1 MTVRKLKIKP
11 DPDFGRLEKVL
22 KRQAVPDRV
31 PFFELLSN
39 LEAEVLEAIGKGRGD
54 TKIQCGTGG
63 SGLQA
68 LEQQIDYMFYLGY
81 DYISL
86 SPENFEFPRKEAP
99 KAVTDYGEREY
110 FPAAFHTISDRRDFE
125 NYPWPDASQIDY
137 SLFEKTAEIL
147 PEGMKVIAGYS
158 GVLENVMWL
167 LGFEGTSFLLYEDE
181 PLLADMFDAV
191 AAPIVEYFDSAGSL
205 EVVGALLLGDDMG
218 FKTQTMLSP
227 EAFRKYLFPW
237 HKKLVETA
245 HRHSKPIILH
255 SCGNLSAVMEDI
267 IDCGWDAKHSFEDVI
282 EPVWVAGQRYGDR
295 IAVLGGF
302 DIDRICRM
310 SEEEVRAHTRFLIEN
325 CAPGGGW
332 ALGTGNSVA
341 DYVPMNNF
349 LAMLEEGYRVG
360 FY

>member
-1 MTVRKLKIKP
+1 MAVRKLKIKP

-22 KRQAVPDRV
+22 RRRAVPDRV
-31 PFFELLSN
+31 PFFELFSN
-39 LEAEVLEAIGKGRGD
+39 IEAEVLEVIGKGKGD
-54 TKIQCGTGG
+54 TKIQCSTGE

-68 LEQQIDYMFYLGY
+68 LKQQIDYMFYLGY
-81 DYISL
+81 DYIRL
-86 SPENFEFPRKEAP
+86 YPENFEFPRKEAP
-99 KAVTDYGEREY
+99 NTMTTYGEREY
-110 FPAAFHTISDRRDFE
+110 FPAAFHTISDRPDFE

-137 SLFEKTAEIL
+137 CLFEEAAEIL
-147 PEGMKVIAGYS
+147 PEGMQVIAGYS

-181 PLLADMFDAV
+181 PLLGDMFDAV
-191 AAPIVEYFDSAGSL
+191 AAPIVEYFNSAGSL

-227 EAFRKYLFPW
+227 ETFRKYLFPW

-245 HRHSKPIILH
+245 HRHGKPIILH
-255 SCGNLSAVMEDI
+255 SCGNLSEVMEDI

-282 EPVWVAGQRYGDR
+282 ESVWEAKERCGDR

-302 DIDRICRM
+302 DMDKICRM
-310 SEEEVRAHTRFLIEN
+310 SEEEVRVHTRFLIEK
-325 CAPGGGW
+325 CAQGGGW

-341 DYVPMNNF
+341 DYVPVNNF
-349 LAMLEEGYRVG
+349 LVMLEEGYRVG
-360 FY
+360 LY